1 MSQQETSWKRDFGS
15 DALMTASMHEFH
27 SFVNLAKEL
36 TGWPDLH
43 EDWLKEVWEGAGGAL
58 NIAMNRVLDGEQRR
72 QQPAVQVHPAA
83 PSAPQ
88 PPSATASS
96 VDAMIEI
103 DPGRLFWTSL
113 AGAPATSEDTFYF
126 SVDEEL
132 VYEPLREDFG
142 PLDLSQTY
150 RYCKLLENHLSNP
163 ELSSKRI
170 VHYTSTEPKQ
180 RHNAAVLMC
189 LFQVIVQE
197 KSAEDACRHFQCI
210 SPPLQQFID
219 VHGLSN
225 YRMTA
230 LDVARGLEKAIQLRW
245 FEYDT
250 FDCETYDHLSKSI
263 GWMTW
268 IVPGKLLAF
277 QGPESPKVE
286 DDVFSPDE
294 YIEYFQKAGI
304 TMVIRLNERMYD
316 MSQFTSHGIKHIDL
330 YFDDGESPPEDVV
343 QRFLDITSKEPGPIA
358 IHCRSGLGR
367 TGTVIGLWCMK
378 HAGWDARAF
387 IGWIRVC
394 RPGSIHGPQQEFLC
408 DIQRRLQP
416 NVAAEATAQIPKA
429 KTAKVQ
435 TRPAFPLDATGGAK
449 AVAEYSVVVVAVAVF
464 VTGLQ
469 HAMQFMI

>member
-150 RYCKLLENHLSNP
+150 RYCKLLEKHLSNP

-189 LFQVIVQE
+189 LFQVIVQK
-197 KSAEDACRHFQCI
+197 KSAEDACRHFQRI
-210 SPPLQQFID
+210 SPPLKPFID
-219 VHGLSN
+219 VHGKAK

-245 FEYDT
+245 FEYDN
-250 FDCETYDHLSKSI
+250 FDCETYDHLSDTI
-263 GWMTW
+263 NGWMTW

-277 QGPESPKVE
+277 
-286 DDVFSPDE
+286 
-294 YIEYFQKAGI
+294 
-304 TMVIRLNERMYD
+304 
-316 MSQFTSHGIKHIDL
+316 
-330 YFDDGESPPEDVV
+330 
-343 QRFLDITSKEPGPIA
+343 
-358 IHCRSGLGR
+358 
-367 TGTVIGLWCMK
+367 
-378 HAGWDARAF
+378 
-387 IGWIRVC
+387 
-394 RPGSIHGPQQEFLC
+394 
-408 DIQRRLQP
+408 
-416 NVAAEATAQIPKA
+416 
-429 KTAKVQ
+429 
-435 TRPAFPLDATGGAK
+435 
-449 AVAEYSVVVVAVAVF
+449 
-464 VTGLQ
+464 
-469 HAMQFMI
+469 